1 MSRPTFNLAL
11 ALVVGLGL
19 AESALAAKPITPQ
32 TIEQAAKTITGQASL
47 PVDGMKVL
55 QSEGKLYFISGN
67 GRYVFRGEV
76 YDTWLQ
82 SHIDTIAQAQES
94 SSRIL
99 LSKMGV
105 KVDDLLSIRMG
116 HGAKEVVFFTDP
128 QCSYCHALANEAN
141 QYTSEYTFVFVPV
154 PALGDESNRLIK
166 RLACARDERQQL
178 DALLNGT
185 IEQLETLNKCPEEK
199 YAKSL
204 VTANLLGVDGIPY
217 LISDDGRVSRG
228 RPKNFEAWL
237 SGKGDQ

>member
-1 MSRPTFNLAL
+1 MSYPNLKLAL
-11 ALVVGLGL
+11 ALVAGLGL

-105 KVDDLLSIRMG
+105 KIDDLLSIRMG
-116 HGAKEVVFFTDP
+116 HGAKEVVFF
-128 QCSYCHALANEAN
+128 
-141 QYTSEYTFVFVPV
+141 
-154 PALGDESNRLIK
+154 
-166 RLACARDERQQL
+166 
-178 DALLNGT
+178 
-185 IEQLETLNKCPEEK
+185 
-199 YAKSL
+199 
-204 VTANLLGVDGIPY
+204 
-217 LISDDGRVSRG
+217 
-228 RPKNFEAWL
+228 
-237 SGKGDQ
+237 

>member
-11 ALVVGLGL
+11 ALVVGLGF
-19 AESALAAKPITPQ
+19 AEISHAAKPITPS
-32 TIEQAAKTITGQASL
+32 TVEQVAKSITGQASL
-47 PVDGMKVL
+47 PVDGLKVL
-55 QSEGKLYFISGN
+55 EANGKLYFISGN

-105 KVDDLLSIRMG
+105 RIDDLLTVRMG

-128 QCSYCHALANEAN
+128 QCSQCHALANEAD
-141 QYTSEYTFVFVPV
+141 QYTNEYTFVFVPV

-178 DALLNGT
+178 DALLHGT